1 VFHTL
6 LLSFYR
12 KYTECAGQHIPVL
25 AAMVSLLGDIV
36 DEPTIVQ
43 ALATNSIASKANS
56 QV

>member
-1 VFHTL
+1 